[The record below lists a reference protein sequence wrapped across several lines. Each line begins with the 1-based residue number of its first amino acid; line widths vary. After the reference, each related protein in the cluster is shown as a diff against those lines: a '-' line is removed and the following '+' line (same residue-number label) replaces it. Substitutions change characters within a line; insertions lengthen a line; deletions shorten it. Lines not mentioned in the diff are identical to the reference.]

1 MSRAEAKATA
11 KKTGIRWT
19 LFAYLAVFCVAVL
32 LIIWI
37 VQVFLLDRIY
47 YQVTLRRMD
56 QAGDAVATICGQEG
70 AFDGA
75 EALSVSYDMGI
86 AVFYDLGDTLG
97 ERFLWAEGNMAS
109 ALSKMKNTEFEAL
122 YQKAREEEGY
132 ATRHYEGRYEMPP
145 NGEGHGKH
153 PSVRSTRIVSAR
165 LAENADGVAVVVF
178 LDAATVPLGAAENT
192 VIVEIVILSVIL
204 ILAALCLAH
213 QMSRRIA
220 KPIAR
225 VTDGAKA
232 LATGHYDIRFESGG
246 YREIEELSNTLNYAA
261 EELSKV
267 DSMQKELIANISH
280 DLRTPLTTIIG
291 YAEIMRDIEGEN
303 KPENVQVIID
313 EAKRLSELVND
324 LLQLSRYQ
332 SGKVELHTDIFD
344 MDTTVSETV
353 ERYQQMMGGRGYVFS
368 LRGEEKDL
376 TVQADRGMILQVL
389 YNLINNAVNYAGE
402 DKAITLTY
410 RRLADGYIRVEVID
424 RGEGIPADKLPHIWQ
439 RYYKVD
445 TQHKRSV
452 VGSGLGL
459 SIVRGILEAHLAR
472 YGVDS
477 RVGEGS
483 TFWFE
488 LPPYIPTEIV
498 EAE

>member
-1 MSRAEAKATA
+1 MSRKEAKAVG
-11 KKTGIRWT
+11 KKTGIHWT

-32 LIIWI
+32 VLIWV

-56 QAGDAVATICGQEG
+56 QAGEAVAAICGQEG
-70 AFDGA
+70 AFEGA

-122 YQKAREEEGY
+122 YQKAREEGGY
-132 ATRHYEGRYEMPP
+132 ATRHYEGRYELPP
-145 NGEGHGKH
+145 PHAEEYKDAHA
-153 PSVRSTRIVSAR
+153 VRSTRIVCAR
-165 LAENADGVAVVVF
+165 LTENADGIAVVVF
-178 LDAATVPLGAAENT
+178 LDAATVPIGAAENT

-225 VTDGAKA
+225 VTEGAKA

-246 YREIEELSNTLNYAA
+246 YREIEELSSTLNYAA

-332 SGKVELHTDIFD
+332 AGGAELHTDIFD
-344 MDTTVSETV
+344 MDTTVTETV
-353 ERYQQMMGGRGYVFS
+353 ERYRQMMGGRGYTFT
-368 LRGEEKDL
+368 LRGEGTAL
-376 TVQADRGMILQVL
+376 AVQADRGMILQVL

-402 DKAITLTY
+402 DKEITLTY
-410 RRLADGYIRVEVID
+410 RRAADGYIRIEVID

-445 TQHKRSV
+445 AQHKRSV

-498 EAE
+498 E

>member
-1 MSRAEAKATA
+1 MSRAKN
-11 KKTGIRWT
+11 KPVPQKTGIRWT

-32 LIIWI
+32 ALIWV

-47 YQVTLRRMD
+47 YHITLRRMD
-56 QAGDAVATICGQEG
+56 QAGDTIATICGQEG
-70 AFDGA
+70 AFGGA
-75 EALSVSYDMGI
+75 EAISVSYDMGI
-86 AVFYDLGDTLG
+86 AVFYDLGGTLG

-122 YQKAREEEGY
+122 YQNAREEGGRATRQYEGY
-132 ATRHYEGRYEMPP
+132 YELPSSSAEGGAEPP
-145 NGEGHGKH
+145 TVK
-153 PSVRSTRIVSAR
+153 STRIVCAR
-165 LAENADGVAVVVF
+165 LTENADGIAVVVF
-178 LDAATVPLGAAENT
+178 LDAAMMPLGAVENT
-192 VIVEIVILSVIL
+192 VTVEIVILSAIL

-213 QMSRRIA
+213 QVSRRIA
-220 KPIAR
+220 KPIAL
-225 VTDGAKA
+225 VTEGAKS

-267 DSMQKELIANISH
+267 DTLQKELIANISH

-291 YAEIMRDIEGEN
+291 YAEIIRDIEGEN

-313 EAKRLSELVND
+313 EAIRLSELVND
-324 LLQLSRYQ
+324 LLEISRYHA
-332 SGKVELHTDIFD
+332 GKEDLHTSVFD
-344 MDTTVSETV
+344 LDVTTRETA
-353 ERYQQMMGGRGYVFS
+353 ERYRRMMGGRGYVFTVV
-368 LRGEEKDL
+368 GAEPGL
-376 TVQADRGMILQVL
+376 TVEADHGRILQVL

-402 DKAITLTY
+402 NKEITLTC
-410 RRLADGYIRVEVID
+410 RRIADGYIRVEVID

-445 TQHKRSV
+445 AQHKRSV

-488 LPPYIPTEIV
+488 LPPYIPVEIV
-498 EAE
+498 E